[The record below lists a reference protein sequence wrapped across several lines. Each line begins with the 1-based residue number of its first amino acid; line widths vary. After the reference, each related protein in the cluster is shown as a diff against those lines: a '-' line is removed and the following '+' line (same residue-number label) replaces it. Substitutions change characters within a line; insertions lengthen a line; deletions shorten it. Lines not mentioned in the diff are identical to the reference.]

1 MHAPEYASVL
11 EALGIKEDR
20 EIFDLSQLVY
30 AFKKGLYYELE
41 ERTVLEINGLEIP
54 KDERLV
60 GAEMLL
66 AFRNFQTQLDF
77 SNL

>member
-1 MHAPEYASVL
+1 
-11 EALGIKEDR
+11 LGSKEDR
-20 EIFDLSQLVY
+20 DIFDLSQLIY
-30 AFKKGLYYELE
+30 AFKKNLYYELE

-66 AFRNFQTQLDF
+66 AFRNF
-77 SNL
+77 

>member
-1 MHAPEYASVL
+1 ML
-11 EALGIKEDR
+11 ESLGSKEDR
-20 EIFDLSQLVY
+20 DIFDLSQLIY
-30 AFKKGLYYELE
+30 AFKDGLYYELE

-66 AFRNFQTQLDF
+66 AFRNF
-77 SNL
+77 